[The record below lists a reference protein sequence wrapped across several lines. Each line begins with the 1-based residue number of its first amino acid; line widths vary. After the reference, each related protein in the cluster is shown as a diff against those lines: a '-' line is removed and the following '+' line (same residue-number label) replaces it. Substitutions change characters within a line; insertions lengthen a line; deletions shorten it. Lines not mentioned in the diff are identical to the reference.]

1 MLAQS
6 MALIS
11 LVAQLTGSGQDPM
24 GDLQISAPSGSRGA
38 VGRAKLQSE
47 LALHKGTFFD
57 AVVKSMAPRM
67 APTASVERGHGE
79 LLSAGVSGTKYLERF
94 GGYGRQKELGIIQ
107 YQVMMAMDFLMADD
121 NVGAAKDCIGL
132 TAVMLEQ
139 ACLDNGRFELA
150 QILTMQE
157 DVPASVFMNRQLAQS
172 SMARAFAPLAD
183 QKWIATSIADCFSE
197 RIGYHQHKNVPS

>member
-94 GGYGRQKELGIIQ
+94 GGYGRQKELGTIQ
-107 YQVMMAMDFLMADD
+107 YQVMMAMDFLMAD

-132 TAVMLEQ
+132 TAVILEQ

-157 DVPASVFMNRQLAQS
+157 DVPASVFTNRQLAQS
-172 SMARAFAPLAD
+172 SRARAFAPLAD
-183 QKWIATSIADCFSE
+183 QKWITTSRTFLKE
-197 RIGYHQHKNVPS
+197 